1 MGIWIPVIIPIPHEW
16 LCFPSRP
23 WHLKAAV
30 FGQKAHNFAIN
41 ISCKPVANTR
51 PNKLLDAAGETCQ
64 GIGLG
69 EHIISTWNIWGLYTV
84 RSETCCE
91 VLVDFVLEGVQ
102 EFFLKQIYHKKHGL
116 ETKKAPLRRV
126 CRYLMKQKLWDWF
139 RKIELVVDQGGG
151 QVCLFSSTWEKS
163 TSMSERFWKP
173 VEFVQYSRHRAVQSI
188 LRHSLCF
195 FIGCPQNGIILL
207 RWPSPWLIPLLAE
220 QHALGDCWCGH
231 DMGCLDMCN

>member
-91 VLVDFVLEGVQ
+91 VLVDFVLEGGSRVFSKTNLSQ
-102 EFFLKQIYHKKHGL
+102 E
-116 ETKKAPLRRV
+116 
-126 CRYLMKQKLWDWF
+126 
-139 RKIELVVDQGGG
+139 
-151 QVCLFSSTWEKS
+151 TW
-163 TSMSERFWKP
+163 
-173 VEFVQYSRHRAVQSI
+173 
-188 LRHSLCF
+188 
-195 FIGCPQNGIILL
+195 
-207 RWPSPWLIPLLAE
+207 
-220 QHALGDCWCGH
+220 LGDQESPSSSCLSLPHEAKTVGLISQDWTGCWSRWQASLFIFINLGEKHIYVWKILKACGIRAI
-231 DMGCLDMCN
+231 L